1 MISAILLVRVLQGA
15 HQSRGIR
22 VGNIGAGKMGLSH
35 FAIANALP
43 DTAVVAVCDTSR
55 YVVSLLKKY
64 AGVQTFTHYQ
74 EMIDE
79 AARRG
84 DRRHPD
90 LHPFRMR
97 AVRRGAGRP
106 SLRREAAHALA
117 GREPCPVR
125 ARHSAATHLITEL
138 GIIFDPNQVRE
149 WAQD

>member
-1 MISAILLVRVLQGA
+1 M
-15 HQSRGIR
+15 GIR

-79 AARRG
+79 A
-84 DRRHPD
+84 
-90 LHPFRMR
+90 
-97 AVRRGAGRP
+97 RP
-106 SLRREAAHALA
+106 TR
-117 GREPCPVR
+117 
-125 ARHSAATHLITEL
+125 
-138 GIIFDPNQVRE
+138 
-149 WAQD
+149 

>member
-15 HQSRGIR
+15 HQSMGIR

-35 FAIANALP
+35 FAIALP

-79 AARRG
+79 A
-84 DRRHPD
+84 
-90 LHPFRMR
+90 
-97 AVRRGAGRP
+97 RP
-106 SLRREAAHALA
+106 TR
-117 GREPCPVR
+117 
-125 ARHSAATHLITEL
+125 
-138 GIIFDPNQVRE
+138 
-149 WAQD
+149 

>member
-64 AGVQTFTHYQ
+64 AGDQTFTLYQ

-79 AARRG
+79 A
-84 DRRHPD
+84 
-90 LHPFRMR
+90 
-97 AVRRGAGRP
+97 RP
-106 SLRREAAHALA
+106 TR
-117 GREPCPVR
+117 
-125 ARHSAATHLITEL
+125 
-138 GIIFDPNQVRE
+138 
-149 WAQD
+149 